1 MAQRDGQLGQHDGH
15 MFEGFV
21 LQWID
26 AEDDVRLRVRVG
38 GDGPPVV
45 LLHGH
50 PRTHTTWHA
59 VAPLLA
65 AAGHTV
71 VCPDL
76 RGYGGS
82 SAPRARAD
90 HAQASKRALAAD
102 VLELMRRL
110 GYERF
115 AVVGHDRGSY
125 VAFRLAMDHPE
136 VVDRLAVLDSVPI
149 GEALARA
156 DARFAAAWWHWFFLA
171 QPGIPDRV
179 ITADPDAWYGTGSD
193 WAARMGESN
202 YADYLAA
209 IRDPAVVRAMVED
222 YRAALGVDRAADDA
236 DRAAGRRLAC
246 PTLVAWST
254 GDDMEQLYGDVLAV
268 WRPWASDLRGVAIT
282 SGHHMAEEAPDQLAA
297 ALIDFLAP
305 PPTS

>member
-26 AEDDVRLRVRVG
+26 VEDDVRLRVRVG

-76 RGYGGS
+76 RGYGRS

-125 VAFRLAMDHPE
+125 VAFRLAMDHPGCQQRCDE
-136 VVDRLAVLDSVPI
+136 QC
-149 GEALARA
+149 RA
-156 DARFAAAWWHWFFLA
+156 
-171 QPGIPDRV
+171 
-179 ITADPDAWYGTGSD
+179 
-193 WAARMGESN
+193 
-202 YADYLAA
+202 
-209 IRDPAVVRAMVED
+209 
-222 YRAALGVDRAADDA
+222 
-236 DRAAGRRLAC
+236 
-246 PTLVAWST
+246 
-254 GDDMEQLYGDVLAV
+254 
-268 WRPWASDLRGVAIT
+268 
-282 SGHHMAEEAPDQLAA
+282 
-297 ALIDFLAP
+297 
-305 PPTS
+305 